1 MSSNYIDAKETS
13 FQDCS
18 QSSLIKCKLRITL
31 IFRTLSPVQEG
42 KAKAFRKG
50 QDSNKNFSD
59 DLAQELSGS
68 TIRFTDEDE
77 NSGEYLI
84 IDKTFVV
91 REESPKAMQ
100 TLSKQIDEY
109 VKGFCILSD
118 IEKVIPCFFV
128 PSISD
133 APIIPTLFFHS
144 FPPSCLIK
152 ERNDG
157 IYDKIDKKK
166 GYVCFFGFDKTKS
179 IERLDTA
186 VSPYG
191 SNKPID
197 QLLLQLSVLICYYT
211 YFYIDYQEQKGWS
224 FFKKNLADKKE
235 IVNYLKSKQPPVKI
249 SMLQKVAKNIS
260 DSLSFP
266 IKFVEGVFDFFC
278 NYDGHL
284 KNRIYGRILDVLD
297 ITKPGDPQVAIE
309 AIHEIMLASGKNA
322 PIDMYSFFDKC
333 KYWDYIDNKLLR
345 ETCRSWFVCSSDMGF
360 MSGYGALL
368 FSNKKDYIYCA
379 KGTDFDSYGRDW
391 LATNILQG
399 LTGFSIQHVVAVKRA
414 KEIDKQIGNNGSL
427 WFVGHS
433 LGGGLASAGTICT
446 ENREGITFNAAGLNV
461 IGVKVNQLI
470 NNRSGIFRPSQSW
483 NRVHPYRI
491 QGEVLDT
498 VQKTI
503 LKAMTLGTLERGY
516 GKKSVEVNIDG
527 KVSSC
532 GAKHGINNFLLKEVM
547 TKLQPFDNACG
558 SQTTADNK
566 VIKIEFNSK
575 TTISECNLA

>member
-1 MSSNYIDAKETS
+1 MSSNYVDAKETS

-18 QSSLIKCKLRITL
+18 HSSLIKCKLRITL
-31 IFRTLSPVQEG
+31 IFRTLSPAQEG
-42 KAKAFRKG
+42 KARAFRKG
-50 QDSNKNFSD
+50 QDSNMDVGDN
-59 DLAQELSGS
+59 LAQELSGS

-77 NSGEYLI
+77 KSGNYLI

-91 REESPKAMQ
+91 SEDSPKAMH

-118 IEKVIPCFFV
+118 IEKVILCFFV

-144 FPPSCLIK
+144 FPPACLIK
-152 ERNDG
+152 EENNR

-166 GYVCFFGFDKTKS
+166 GYVCFFGFDKTTS
-179 IERLDTA
+179 IERLDVA
-186 VSPYG
+186 VSPHG

-224 FFKKNLADKKE
+224 LFKRELADKKE
-235 IVNYLKSKQPPVKI
+235 IAKFIKSKQPPVKTT
-249 SMLQKVAKNIS
+249 MLQKVARSIS
-260 DSLSFP
+260 KSLSFP
-266 IKFVEGVFDFFC
+266 IKMVEGVFDFFC

-284 KNRIYGRILDVLD
+284 KNRLYGRIMDVLD
-297 ITKPGDPQVAIE
+297 ITEPGNSQFAIE
-309 AIHEIMLASGKNA
+309 AIYNILSTSSKDA

-333 KYWDYIDNKLLR
+333 KYWDYIGSESLR
-345 ETCRSWFVCSSDMGF
+345 EACQRWFVCSSDMGF
-360 MSGYGALL
+360 VSGYGALL

-399 LTGFSIQHVVAVKRA
+399 LTGFSIQHVVAVKKA
-414 KEIDKQIGNNGSL
+414 KEIDKQIGKNGSL

-433 LGGGLASAGTICT
+433 LGGGLASAGAICT

-470 NNRSGIFRPSQSW
+470 NNRSGIFHPSQSW
-483 NRVHPYRI
+483 KRVHPYRI

-498 VQKTI
+498 VQKTV
-503 LKAMTLGTLERGY
+503 LKVLTLGTLERGY

-527 KVSSC
+527 KVNSC

-547 TKLQPFDNACG
+547 TNLQPFEKIET
-558 SQTTADNK
+558 SQTREDNK
-566 VIKIEFNSK
+566 VVKIEYNSK
-575 TTISECNLA
+575 TTYSEINIS